1 MDYSNIYSDIVL
13 RTHGDIY
20 LGVVGPVRVGK
31 STFISKF
38 MQNLVLPNIS
48 NANVKA
54 RAIDEMPQSAEGKTI
69 MTTQPKFVPN
79 EAVSITVN
87 KIKMNVRLIDCV
99 GYFVPEAQ
107 GNIENNKPRLVKT
120 PWSEEKMPLE
130 KAAEIGTFKVISE
143 HSSVGVLVTSDGS
156 FGEIKRESFEKAEE
170 RVARELK
177 SYNKPSV
184 IVLNSSNPK
193 SERTIMLAKEL
204 KEKYKMDVQIMD
216 VINMNLEDIN
226 QLFAKML
233 NEFPLVGVD
242 VKMPLWMLS
251 LPFEHE
257 LIQEIVNEVK
267 LKTEDIEK
275 VGQFNESNT
284 MFSES
289 QNFEPLIDSS
299 IKMGEGKIICELKP
313 KENLFYTVLSEQ
325 CGHEIKNDFQLISY
339 IQQLAFAKV
348 EYDKIKDAL
357 ISVEEN
363 GYGVVNPK
371 FEDMILD
378 EPRVVKQGGRYGVRI
393 KASAPSLHILRVDLE
408 TELSPLVGSAS
419 QTEEFVS
426 YLQKEYENN
435 PKALWQ
441 TNVFGKT
448 FTELITDGM
457 QQKITNMPMEAQK
470 KMRKTLTKIVN
481 EGKGGIICI
490 LL

>member
-204 KEKYKMDVQIMD
+204 K
-216 VINMNLEDIN
+216 
-226 QLFAKML
+226 
-233 NEFPLVGVD
+233 
-242 VKMPLWMLS
+242 
-251 LPFEHE
+251 
-257 LIQEIVNEVK
+257 
-267 LKTEDIEK
+267 
-275 VGQFNESNT
+275 
-284 MFSES
+284 
-289 QNFEPLIDSS
+289 
-299 IKMGEGKIICELKP
+299 
-313 KENLFYTVLSEQ
+313 
-325 CGHEIKNDFQLISY
+325 
-339 IQQLAFAKV
+339 
-348 EYDKIKDAL
+348 
-357 ISVEEN
+357 
-363 GYGVVNPK
+363 
-371 FEDMILD
+371 
-378 EPRVVKQGGRYGVRI
+378 
-393 KASAPSLHILRVDLE
+393 
-408 TELSPLVGSAS
+408 
-419 QTEEFVS
+419 
-426 YLQKEYENN
+426 
-435 PKALWQ
+435 
-441 TNVFGKT
+441 
-448 FTELITDGM
+448 
-457 QQKITNMPMEAQK
+457 
-470 KMRKTLTKIVN
+470 
-481 EGKGGIICI
+481 
-490 LL
+490 